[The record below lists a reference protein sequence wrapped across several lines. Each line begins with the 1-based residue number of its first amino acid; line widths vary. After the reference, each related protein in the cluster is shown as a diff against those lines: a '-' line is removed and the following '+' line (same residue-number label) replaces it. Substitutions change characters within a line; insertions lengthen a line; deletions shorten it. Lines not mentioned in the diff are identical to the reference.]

1 MEETNT
7 PMFKSARPME
17 SQMDEILSETK
28 DPVSG
33 NTAPVGAMPEEVRDD
48 IPIMAS
54 PNEFM
59 IDAAT
64 RRYYGTEFF
73 EGLQDAAK
81 QGFQRIKSG
90 EESFFRDDE
99 LEIEEAAEKVTSGGS
114 PQKMNE
120 GGGVD
125 TIEGREI
132 PAPVGGGYGG
142 YGGSGSI
149 FTGFEYKVFIDP
161 ATGREL
167 TIIFFN
173 GRPLT
178 RIPEGYVL
186 KAATPVEAQEQKREG
201 GGNGGG
207 NGGGGDDDS
216 DPTFRN
222 TPVNKWTPEMFK
234 NYSAAL
240 QSDPNAGMLNGIE
253 KGIIYTAGNMLI
265 PFVGGLALEKLAIK
279 SNKNMAQDVVKR
291 ASLALKT
298 GKDNDGTQLSTSE
311 LDMYNTARINA
322 NFALS
327 RIAGSGLFRPATSFS
342 SGSQEAQ
349 EIIAQQQA
357 YIKTLADKDPSD
369 DNKDPPNVPG
379 SGGPGIFYG
388 GTGETEA
395 DFIRSDDFTFEQY
408 EQMTQAGV
416 GNQYAAGTT
425 SSGAGTPGLGTPNNL
440 GSAGY
445 QTSEDID
452 ESPTTAVEKINEKYA
467 GQQQ

>member
-54 PNEFM
+54 PNELM

-114 PQKMNE
+114 PQQMNE
-120 GGGVD
+120 GGEVD
-125 TIEGREI
+125 TIQGREI

-142 YGGSGSI
+142 YGGTGSI

-173 GRPLT
+173 GRPLS

-207 NGGGGDDDS
+207 GGEE
-216 DPTFRN
+216 PPETFRN
-222 TPVNKWTPEMFK
+222 QPVKDWTPEMFK

-240 QSDPNAGMLNGIE
+240 QSDPNAGMLSGIE
-253 KGIIYTAGNMLI
+253 KGVIYTAGNMLL
-265 PFVGGLALEKLAIK
+265 PLVGGLALEKLAVR
-279 SNKNMAQDVVKR
+279 SNKNMALDVVKR
-291 ASLALKT
+291 ASQALKS
-298 GKDNDGTQLSTSE
+298 GKDDDGTQLSQSE

-327 RIAGSGLFRPATSFS
+327 RIAGSGLFKPATSFS
-342 SGSQEAQ
+342 ADSQEAKD
-349 EIIAQQQA
+349 IIAQQQA
-357 YIKTLADKDPSD
+357 YIKTLKDKDD
-369 DNKDPPNVPG
+369 D
-379 SGGPGIFYG
+379 GGPDVPAGAGPDTFYG
-388 GTGETEA
+388 GTEATETALIQDE
-395 DFIRSDDFTFEQY
+395 SLTDDEFFE
-408 EQMTQAGV
+408 EFE
-416 GNQYAAGTT
+416 
-425 SSGAGTPGLGTPNNL
+425 AGTPGGVSTVYGN
-440 GSAGY
+440 
-445 QTSEDID
+445 
-452 ESPTTAVEKINEKYA
+452 
-467 GQQQ
+467 

>member
-17 SQMDEILSETK
+17 SQMDEILSESK

-33 NTAPVGAMPEEVRDD
+33 NTAPVGAMPAEVRDD

-64 RRYYGTEFF
+64 RRYYGTAFF

-81 QGFQRIKSG
+81 QGFQRIKKG

-99 LEIEEAAEKVTSGGS
+99 LEVEEAAQKVSSGGS
-114 PQKMNE
+114 PQQMQ
-120 GGGVD
+120 GGGEVEG
-125 TIEGREI
+125 IEDRVI

-142 YGGSGSI
+142 YGGTGPI

-173 GRPLT
+173 GRPLS

-186 KAATPVEAQEQKREG
+186 KAATPVEVQEQKRKG
-201 GGNGGG
+201 GGNGGKKPPP
-207 NGGGGDDDS
+207 

-222 TPVNKWTPEMFK
+222 QPVSKWTPEMFK

-240 QSDPNAGMLNGIE
+240 QSDPNAGLLSGIE
-253 KGIIYTAGNMLI
+253 KGVIYTAGNMLI
-265 PFVGGLALEKLAIK
+265 PLVGGPALEKLAVR
-279 SNKNMAQDVVKR
+279 SNKNMALDVVKR
-291 ASLALKT
+291 ASQALKT
-298 GKDNDGTQLSTSE
+298 GKSDTGKALSTSE

-327 RIAGSGLFRPATSFS
+327 RIAGSGLFKAATSFS
-342 SGSQEAQ
+342 SGSQEAKN
-349 EIIAQQQA
+349 IIQQQQD
-357 YIKTLADKDPSD
+357 YIKTLASQSD
-369 DNKDPPNVPG
+369 NGEDPNVTPG

-395 DFIRSDDFTFEQY
+395 DFIRSDDFTFE
-408 EQMTQAGV
+408 EFERMTQAGV

-425 SSGAGTPGLGTPNNL
+425 SSGAGTPGLGTPYNL

-445 QTSEDID
+445 QIPEDID
-452 ESPTTAVEKINEKYA
+452 ESPTTAVESINEQFS
-467 GQQQ
+467 GPQ

>member
-81 QGFQRIKSG
+81 QGFQRIKKG

-114 PQKMNE
+114 PQQMNE

-132 PAPVGGGYGG
+132 PAPVGGGFGAYGG
-142 YGGSGSI
+142 TGPM
-149 FTGFEYKVFIDP
+149 FTGFEYKIYIDTE
-161 ATGREL
+161 TGREL

-173 GRPLT
+173 GRPLSP
-178 RIPEGYVL
+178 IPEGYVL
-186 KAATPVEAQEQKREG
+186 KADTPVEVQEQKAEVSSG
-201 GGNGGG
+201 SG
-207 NGGGGDDDS
+207 GGGGDKP
-216 DPTFRN
+216 DPVATFRN
-222 TPVNKWTPEMFK
+222 TPVDKWTNDMFK
-234 NYSAAL
+234 NYSSSM
-240 QSDPNAGMLNGIE
+240 QDNPNAGQPSAME
-253 KGIIYTAGNMLI
+253 KGLLFTVGNAI
-265 PFVGGLALEKLAIK
+265 VPGGGFALTRIASKQNNKIAQQVVDK
-279 SNKNMAQDVVKR
+279 VSNY
-291 ASLALKT
+291 LKT
-298 GKDNDGTQLSTSE
+298 GKDSDGNELSASD

-322 NFALS
+322 NFAIMNTRS
-327 RIAGSGLFRPATSFS
+327 RKNIFDFTKRDPFASD
-342 SGSQEAQ
+342 SQEAKD
-349 EIIAQQQA
+349 IIAQQQA
-357 YIKTLADKDPSD
+357 YVQTLRDRDDDDSD
-369 DNKDPPNVPG
+369 DDDG
-379 SGGPGIFYG
+379 APGIFYG
-388 GTGETEA
+388 GTEETETA
-395 DFIRSDDFTFEQY
+395 LIQDESLTDDEFFE
-408 EQMTQAGV
+408 EFEKGTPGGV
-416 GNQYAAGTT
+416 GNVYG
-425 SSGAGTPGLGTPNNL
+425 N
-440 GSAGY
+440 
-445 QTSEDID
+445 
-452 ESPTTAVEKINEKYA
+452 
-467 GQQQ
+467 

>member
-81 QGFQRIKSG
+81 QGFQRIKKG

-114 PQKMNE
+114 PQKMQE
-120 GGGVD
+120 GGEVD

-142 YGGSGSI
+142 FGGTGPI
-149 FTGFEYKVFIDP
+149 FTGFEYKMYIDP
-161 ATGREL
+161 VTGREL
-167 TIIFFN
+167 QIIFFN
-173 GRPLT
+173 GRPLSK
-178 RIPEGYVL
+178 IPEGYVL
-186 KAATPVEAQEQKREG
+186 KAETPVEVQEQKREG

-207 NGGGGDDDS
+207 GDDDP

-222 TPVNKWTPEMFK
+222 QPVSKWTPEMFK
-234 NYSAAL
+234 NYSASL
-240 QSDPNAGMLNGIE
+240 QSNPNAGMLTSIE
-253 KGIIYTAGNMLI
+253 KGVIYTAGNMLL
-265 PFVGGLALEKLAIK
+265 PLVGGLALEKLAVR
-279 SNKNMAQDVVKR
+279 SNKNMSLDVVKR
-291 ASLALKT
+291 ASQALKT
-298 GKDNDGTQLSTSE
+298 GKDGDGTQLSTSE

-327 RIAGSGLFRPATSFS
+327 RIAGSGLFKAATSFS
-342 SGSQEAQ
+342 SDSQEAKD
-349 EIIAQQQA
+349 IIAQQQA
-357 YIKTLADKDPSD
+357 YIKTLSDKDD
-369 DNKDPPNVPG
+369 DKDPPNVPR

-395 DFIRSDDFTFEQY
+395 AYIQSDDFDFDTY
-408 EQMTQAGV
+408 DQMTQAGV
-416 GNQYAAGTT
+416 GNVYAQGTP
-425 SSGAGTPGLGTPNNL
+425 SGAGTPSTLPPG
-440 GSAGY
+440 A
-445 QTSEDID
+445 
-452 ESPTTAVEKINEKYA
+452 TATGPDVDDINEQFS

>member
-59 IDAAT
+59 INAAT

-81 QGFQRIKSG
+81 QGFQRIKKG

-114 PQKMNE
+114 PQKMQE
-120 GGGVD
+120 GGEVD
-125 TIEGREI
+125 TIEGKEI

-142 YGGSGSI
+142 FGGTGPI
-149 FTGFEYKVFIDP
+149 FTGFEYKMYIDP
-161 ATGREL
+161 VTGREL
-167 TIIFFN
+167 QIIFFN
-173 GRPLT
+173 GRPLSK
-178 RIPEGYVL
+178 IPEGYVL
-186 KAATPVEAQEQKREG
+186 KAETPVEVQEQKREG

-207 NGGGGDDDS
+207 GDDDP

-222 TPVNKWTPEMFK
+222 QPVSKWPPEMFK
-234 NYSAAL
+234 NYSASL
-240 QSDPNAGMLNGIE
+240 QSNPNAGMLTSIE
-253 KGIIYTAGNMLI
+253 KGVIYTAGNMLL
-265 PFVGGLALEKLAIK
+265 PLVGGLALEKLAVR
-279 SNKNMAQDVVKR
+279 SNKNMALDVVKR
-291 ASLALKT
+291 ASQALKT
-298 GKDNDGTQLSTSE
+298 GKDGDGTQLSTSE

-327 RIAGSGLFRPATSFS
+327 RIAGSGLFKAATSFS
-342 SGSQEAQ
+342 SDSQEAKD
-349 EIIAQQQA
+349 IIAQQQA
-357 YIKTLADKDPSD
+357 YIKTIRDKDDKD
-369 DNKDPPNVPG
+369 DDPRVPAG
-379 SGGPGIFYG
+379 SGPDTFYG
-388 GTGETEA
+388 GTEATETALIQDE
-395 DFIRSDDFTFEQY
+395 SLTDDEFFE
-408 EQMTQAGV
+408 EFE
-416 GNQYAAGTT
+416 
-425 SSGAGTPGLGTPNNL
+425 AGTPGGVSTVYGN
-440 GSAGY
+440 
-445 QTSEDID
+445 
-452 ESPTTAVEKINEKYA
+452 
-467 GQQQ
+467 

>member
-1 MEETNT
+1 
-7 PMFKSARPME
+7 ME
-17 SQMDEILSETK
+17 SQMDEILSESK

-33 NTAPVGAMPEEVRDD
+33 NTAPVGAMPAEVRDD

-81 QGFQRIKSG
+81 QGFQRIKKG

-99 LEIEEAAEKVTSGGS
+99 LEVEEEAKKVTSGES
-114 PQKMNE
+114 PQQMQE
-120 GGGVD
+120 GGKIKGLS
-125 TIEGREI
+125 EGGPPNEVPGSGTEI
-132 PAPVGGGYGG
+132 PPAVGGGYGG
-142 YGGSGSI
+142 YGGTGPM
-149 FTGFEYKVFIDP
+149 FTGFEFRIYIDP
-161 ATGREL
+161 VTGREIQ
-167 TIIFFN
+167 IIFFN
-173 GRPLT
+173 GRPLSP
-178 RIPEGYVL
+178 IPEGFVL
-186 KAATPVEAQEQKREG
+186 KGETPLEVQEQKREG

-207 NGGGGDDDS
+207 GDDDP

-222 TPVNKWTPEMFK
+222 TPVDKWTPTMFK

-240 QSDPNAGMLNGIE
+240 QSDPNAGMLNAIE
-253 KGIIYTAGNMLI
+253 KGVIYTAGNMLV

-279 SNKNMAQDVVKR
+279 SNKNMALDVVKI
-291 ASLALKT
+291 STQALKS
-298 GKDNDGTQLSTSE
+298 GKDDKGNDLSASE

-327 RIAGSGLFRPATSFS
+327 RIAGSGLFKPATSFS
-342 SGSQEAQ
+342 SDSQEAQ

-357 YIKTLADKDPSD
+357 YIKTLSDKDD
-369 DNKDPPNVPG
+369 DKDDDKDPPNVPG

-395 DFIRSDDFTFEQY
+395 AYIQSDDFDFDTY

-416 GNQYAAGTT
+416 GNVYAQGTP
-425 SSGAGTPGLGTPNNL
+425 SGAGTPSTLPTG
-440 GSAGY
+440 A
-445 QTSEDID
+445 TSTGPDVD
-452 ESPTTAVEKINEKYA
+452 DINEQF
-467 GQQQ
+467 GPQ